1 MKNSLFSPSL
11 WLLWIHYVS
20 WNEGFYFLA
29 SWPWSS
35 RETIYC
41 FCISEWICSLWQM
54 KGSLCV
60 KIKWTFYP
68 PAREEHF
75 QRQPMRW
82 NLITICFSDKK
93 KQGVG
98 ITLCWHA
105 LKSNDVLLPLVRAD
119 LTAQEMW
126 QLRFKHLGSNRI
138 TDLCIQ
144 NAWVLSLPS
153 TSPSG
158 WMQSR
163 AGLMNGHALPALGK
177 VLFIQWKICSIIDF
191 HNMNL

>member
-93 KQGVG
+93 KQGLASHCANMLWNQM
-98 ITLCWHA
+98 TFYYHL
-105 LKSNDVLLPLVRAD
+105 SEP
-119 LTAQEMW
+119 TW
-126 QLRFKHLGSNRI
+126 QLRKCGSSGLNTSGQTELLICAYKMLESSHCPLLHLLVECNQE
-138 TDLCIQ
+138 L
-144 NAWVLSLPS
+144 A
-153 TSPSG
+153 
-158 WMQSR
+158 
-163 AGLMNGHALPALGK
+163 
-177 VLFIQWKICSIIDF
+177 
-191 HNMNL
+191 